1 MAETNHHWQNEL
13 AEIERVLVT
22 VYDTHRHDIER
33 MREVTRL
40 KHLLHE
46 NLIERFSLMDEL
58 REAYHDLARDR

>member
-1 MAETNHHWQNEL
+1 MADAYHSWQNEL
-13 AEIERVLVT
+13 AEIERVLVA
-22 VYDTHRHDIER
+22 VYDTHRYDIER

-58 REAYHDLARDR
+58 REAYHKLARD